1 LSLVHRS
8 ARAAA
13 WELASVTTQALLQ
26 FTVMAILAR
35 LIPPKEFG
43 LYAITSVAL
52 GLLTMLSEVGVGPAV
67 IQRREITDGFVS
79 NAFTLSLVLGVLG
92 AVVMWTG
99 SPLVASFFQEPGV
112 TGLLRAASITL
123 IVSGYVT
130 VATALLE
137 RELQY
142 RILAVINATSYAIG
156 FGLIGC
162 SLALMGVG
170 AWAIVGGTVSQTL
183 VRALMLRLMGKET
196 VKFAFSRR
204 DSGDLLHFGAAISI
218 ARVFNYLASQID
230 QVAVGRLIG
239 PAALG
244 LYQMAF
250 QIMDLPRRFLG
261 SVIDRVAFATM
272 SRIQHDRQR
281 LHAGYLQGL
290 ELGNVVLLPVTV
302 FLIIAAPEVVGALL
316 GDRWTGAI
324 LPLQI
329 MLIQVPFRASVR
341 MTDQLG
347 GAVGK
352 VHLIARAK
360 ALYAA
365 MVGIA
370 VLVGVRWGLTGIAM
384 TVTVAVIGNWV
395 VMVRFALRI
404 VEASVREYL
413 STWIPGG
420 LVSSVVIAATLL
432 AAGAVHRLVGP
443 EILQLGAMA
452 IMPILAVLALA
463 RLWPQ
468 VMGETTIGLILD
480 LAPQASIWVAGLTR
494 HKSQSPEN
502 LSPSRATS
510 VQNVSWAVSA
520 SESQDVTALDFYMRR
535 RPRPG
540 TSSTTSA
547 KESQEAAAFG
557 LDRQRGPRE
566 GTSSTA
572 SVEERQDGTDV
583 CR

>member
-1 LSLVHRS
+1 
-8 ARAAA
+8 
-13 WELASVTTQALLQ
+13 
-26 FTVMAILAR
+26 
-35 LIPPKEFG
+35 
-43 LYAITSVAL
+43 
-52 GLLTMLSEVGVGPAV
+52 
-67 IQRREITDGFVS
+67 
-79 NAFTLSLVLGVLG
+79 
-92 AVVMWTG
+92 
-99 SPLVASFFQEPGV
+99 
-112 TGLLRAASITL
+112 
-123 IVSGYVT
+123 
-130 VATALLE
+130 
-137 RELQY
+137 
-142 RILAVINATSYAIG
+142 
-156 FGLIGC
+156 
-162 SLALMGVG
+162 
-170 AWAIVGGTVSQTL
+170 
-183 VRALMLRLMGKET
+183 
-196 VKFAFSRR
+196 
-204 DSGDLLHFGAAISI
+204 
-218 ARVFNYLASQID
+218 
-230 QVAVGRLIG
+230 
-239 PAALG
+239 
-244 LYQMAF
+244 
-250 QIMDLPRRFLG
+250 
-261 SVIDRVAFATM
+261 
-272 SRIQHDRQR
+272 
-281 LHAGYLQGL
+281 
-290 ELGNVVLLPVTV
+290 
-302 FLIIAAPEVVGALL
+302 
-316 GDRWTGAI
+316 
-324 LPLQI
+324 
-329 MLIQVPFRASVR
+329 
-341 MTDQLG
+341 
-347 GAVGK
+347 
-352 VHLIARAK
+352 
-360 ALYAA
+360 
-365 MVGIA
+365 
-370 VLVGVRWGLTGIAM
+370 
-384 TVTVAVIGNWV
+384 
-395 VMVRFALRI
+395 